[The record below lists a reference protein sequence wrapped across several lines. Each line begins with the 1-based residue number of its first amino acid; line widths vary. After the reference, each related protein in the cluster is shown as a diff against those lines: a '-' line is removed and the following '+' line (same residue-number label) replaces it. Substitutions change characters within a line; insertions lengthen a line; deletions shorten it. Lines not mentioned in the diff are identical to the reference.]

1 MANQGFV
8 QELNLAEVT
17 DGQEIIS
24 NLAGGTSAADLK
36 VFRGLSSEKSL
47 LFFNRFKDNAVT
59 EESTKSVSYT
69 HLTLPT
75 ICSV

>member
-17 DGQEIIS
+17 DGEEIIA
-24 NLAGGTSAADLK
+24 NLAGGTAADDLK

-47 LFFNRFKDNAVT
+47 LFLIDLKMMQ
-59 EESTKSVSYT
+59 
-69 HLTLPT
+69 
-75 ICSV
+75 